1 VPLSPPPEL
10 RVGIDV
16 VAVER
21 MQRLLGEHEDA
32 ASTLFTDR
40 ELAYCRTRRRG
51 MEHLAARFAAKEAVL
66 KAFGTGMDRG
76 MRWTDVEV
84 VHAPGGR
91 PAVELHGAVGELAHR
106 RGLGQLEVSLTHSG
120 GLAAAHALLV
130 WQPCAST

>member
-21 MQRLLGEHEDA
+21 MERLLGEHEGA
-32 ASTLFTDR
+32 AATLFTAR
-40 ELAYCRTRRRG
+40 ELDYCRARRRG
-51 MEHLAARFAAKEAVL
+51 TEHLAARFAAKEAVL
-66 KAFGTGMDRG
+66 KAFGTGMARG

-84 VHAPGGR
+84 VHEPGGR
-91 PAVELHGAVGELAHR
+91 PSVELHGAAGELARR
-106 RGLGQLEVSLTHSG
+106 RGLGQLEVSLTHSA

-130 WQPCAST
+130 WRQCAST

>member
-21 MQRLLGEHEDA
+21 MSRLLGEHEDA
-32 ASTLFTDR
+32 ATTLFTER
-40 ELAYCRTRRRG
+40 ELAYCGARRRPT
-51 MEHLAARFAAKEAVL
+51 EHLAARFAAKEAVL

-84 VHAPGGR
+84 VHDPGGR
-91 PAVELHGAVGELAHR
+91 PSVELHGAVGDLARR
-106 RGLGQLEVSLTHSG
+106 RGLGQLDVSLTHSAG
-120 GLAAAHALLV
+120 IAAAHALLV
-130 WQPCAST
+130 WQRCAST

>member
-21 MQRLLGEHEDA
+21 MERLLGEHEDA
-32 ASTLFTDR
+32 AVTLFTER
-40 ELAYCRTRRRG
+40 ELAYCRARRRG
-51 MEHLAARFAAKEAVL
+51 TEHLAARFAAKEAVL
-66 KAFGTGMDRG
+66 KAFGTGMARG

-84 VHAPGGR
+84 VHHPGGR
-91 PAVELHGAVGELAHR
+91 PAVELHGVAGELARR
-106 RGLGQLEVSLTHSG
+106 RGVDQLEVSLTHSA

-130 WQPCAST
+130 YRPCAST